1 MKAHA
6 VVQTLVDKFVEG
18 GIAPTNLEVLD
29 PPSIPQAPAFP
40 ERLWIVGIGLLI
52 GVVLGSLADL
62 LRRRQPF
69 PVTQ

>member
-1 MKAHA
+1 M
-6 VVQTLVDKFVEG
+6 
-18 GIAPTNLEVLD
+18 
-29 PPSIPQAPAFP
+29 PQAPAFP